1 MAFLCEPVWPGW
13 YYWSKT
19 DSNEN
24 SNYAW
29 DAVRN
34 YDGKKHRRRSAY
46 LKTENNHFLGVVTAK
61 DSSQET

>member
-34 YDGKKHRRRSAY
+34 YDGK
-46 LKTENNHFLGVVTAK
+46 NTAVAVLI
-61 DSSQET
+61 